1 MTGNAMQIEI
11 TDASFADAGIIA
23 EFNQQMAQE
32 TENKALDTATINA
45 GVERMI
51 TDSSLGRYLVARE
64 ETGRIVGCLGITYEW
79 SDWRNGLFWWIQSVY
94 VLPEARENGVFTAMY
109 QQVRDLCQATDNACG
124 IRLYVERD
132 NDRAYRTYVRLGM
145 VETEYRLMEEE
156 FGE

>member
-1 MTGNAMQIEI
+1 MHIEI
-11 TDASFADAGIIA
+11 TDASFADASIIA
-23 EFNQQMAQE
+23 EFNKQMAQE
-32 TENKALDTATINA
+32 TENKTLDTATINA

>member
-45 GVERMI
+45 GVGRMI

-79 SDWRNGLFWWIQSVY
+79 SDWRNGLFWWIQSVF
-94 VLPEARENGVFTAMY
+94 VAPEHRTQGVFSSMY
-109 QQVRDLCQATDNACG
+109 ASVKDQALADERSCG

-132 NDRAYRTYVRLGM
+132 NDTAYRTYTGLGM
-145 VETEYRLMEEE
+145 LETDYRLMEELL
-156 FGE
+156 

>member
-1 MTGNAMQIEI
+1 
-11 TDASFADAGIIA
+11 
-23 EFNQQMAQE
+23 
-32 TENKALDTATINA
+32 
-45 GVERMI
+45 
-51 TDSSLGRYLVARE
+51 
-64 ETGRIVGCLGITYEW
+64 
-79 SDWRNGLFWWIQSVY
+79 
-94 VLPEARENGVFTAMY
+94 MY

>member
-1 MTGNAMQIEI
+1 MTGNAMHIEI

-109 QQVRDLCQATDNACG
+109 QQVRDLCRATDNACG

>member
-1 MTGNAMQIEI
+1 MHIEI
-11 TDASFADAGIIA
+11 TDASFADASIIA

-32 TENKALDTATINA
+32 TENKTLDTATINA

>member
-1 MTGNAMQIEI
+1 MTGNAMHIEI

-32 TENKALDTATINA
+32 TENKTLDTATINA

>member
-51 TDSSLGRYLVARE
+51 TDRSLGRYLVARE

>member
-1 MTGNAMQIEI
+1 MHIAI

-23 EFNQQMAQE
+23 EFNQRMAQE

>member
-1 MTGNAMQIEI
+1 MTGNAMHIEI
-11 TDASFADAGIIA
+11 TDASFADASIIA

-32 TENKALDTATINA
+32 TENKTLDTATINA

>member
-1 MTGNAMQIEI
+1 MHIEI
-11 TDASFADAGIIA
+11 ADASFADASIIA

-32 TENKALDTATINA
+32 TENKTLDTATINA

>member
-1 MTGNAMQIEI
+1 MHIEI
-11 TDASFADAGIIA
+11 TDASFADASIIA

-32 TENKALDTATINA
+32 TENKTLDTATINA

-51 TDSSLGRYLVARE
+51 SDSSLGRYLVARE

>member
-1 MTGNAMQIEI
+1 MQIEI
-11 TDASFADAGIIA
+11 TDASFAEAGIIA

-32 TENKALDTATINA
+32 TENKTLDTATINA